1 MQRCN
6 KVRFLYKYSVS
17 EENSVFGEVSHW
29 EEEGGGVGRRKG
41 AGWALIRGRVL
52 FRINTVITF
61 FISLLNV
68 ISCGTF
74 GKKMFYHLQQ
84 GNDKSDQKISP

>member
-1 MQRCN
+1 MGAYSRSGAFSN
-6 KVRFLYKYSVS
+6 KYGNY
-17 EENSVFGEVSHW
+17 
-29 EEEGGGVGRRKG
+29 
-41 AGWALIRGRVL
+41 
-52 FRINTVITF
+52 F

>member
-1 MQRCN
+1 MG
-6 KVRFLYKYSVS
+6 L
-17 EENSVFGEVSHW
+17 
-29 EEEGGGVGRRKG
+29 GGAKG